1 VISLNYDCVIDLSLA
16 RHAGFRFDPL
26 RGAYGVDVAE
36 KGADAWRRTG
46 GRGRRSERSVLLLK
60 LHGSLNWRSA
70 TTPIRL
76 RRNPYATAATG
87 VIVPPLTNKPVT
99 DEPFASIWK
108 EARKA
113 VARMRRLIIIGY
125 SLPQADGLVRTLL
138 TTDLS
143 NDLEEVLVADP
154 AEETVEKYATLF
166 GRLAPKAR
174 IFTFASMRQI
184 GNALS

>member
-1 VISLNYDCVIDLSLA
+1 V
-16 RHAGFRFDPL
+16 P
-26 RGAYGVDVAE
+26 VAE
-36 KGADAWRRTG
+36 IGADHWRRAG
-46 GRGRRSERSVLLLK
+46 GRGRRSENSILLLK

-70 TTPIRL
+70 STPIRL
-76 RRNPYATAATG
+76 RRNPYTTASAG

-99 DEPFASIWK
+99 DEPFASVWK

-113 VARMRRLIIIGY
+113 VAKMRRLVIVGY

-138 TTDLS
+138 ITDLS
-143 NDLEEVLVADP
+143 TELEEIIVADP
-154 AEETVEKYATLF
+154 SEETVEKYATLF

-184 GNALS
+184 GSALE